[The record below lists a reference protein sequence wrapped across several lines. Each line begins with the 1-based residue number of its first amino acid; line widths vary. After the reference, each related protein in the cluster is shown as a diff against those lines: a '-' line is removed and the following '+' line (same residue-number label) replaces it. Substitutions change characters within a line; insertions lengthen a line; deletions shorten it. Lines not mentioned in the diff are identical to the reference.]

1 MMDPQN
7 YTASETLKDGTPV
20 TIRAIR
26 HDDGNTILDAF
37 KNLDRDSVYRRFF
50 SPKKDLTAAEL
61 EQLTEVDFNQ
71 VVALVVTAQGRDGD
85 ILIGGGRYA
94 RDGMGSDSAELAFT
108 TDSNYRGGGIATL
121 ILRHLVR
128 IAREAGVSRFEADVL
143 AENQPMLAVFRHS
156 GLPMQLRRDGGV
168 LRVTLSL
175 QSDLR
180 QRT

>member
-1 MMDPQN
+1 MMDPRN
-7 YTASETLKDGTPV
+7 YAASETLKDGTPV

-26 HDDGNTILDAF
+26 HDDRNTILEAF
-37 KNLDRDSVYRRFF
+37 KNLDQDSAYRRFF

-61 EQLTEVDFNQ
+61 EQLTGVDFSQ
-71 VVALVVTAQGRDGD
+71 VVALVVTAQGKDGE

-94 RDGMGSDSAELAFT
+94 RDSLDSVGAELAFT
-108 TDSNYRGGGIATL
+108 TDSNYRRVGIATL

-128 IAREAGVSRFEADVL
+128 VARGAGVSRFEADVL

-168 LRVTLSL
+168 LHVTLSL
-175 QSDLR
+175 QPD
-180 QRT
+180 